1 MPPEDRIRVLH
12 MIEATET
19 ALKFIAGRQ
28 RADLDSDLML
38 LFALVRAI
46 EIVGEAASKVTDGTR
61 AAAVDIPW
69 NLATSMR
76 NRLIHAYFDVDNDV
90 VWKAATEELPELL
103 PKLRAMI
110 GESETC

>member
-1 MPPEDRIRVLH
+1 
-12 MIEATET
+12 
-19 ALKFIAGRQ
+19 
-28 RADLDSDLML
+28 
-38 LFALVRAI
+38 
-46 EIVGEAASKVTDGTR
+46 
-61 AAAVDIPW
+61 
-69 NLATSMR
+69 MR